1 MCKKFTLKSES
12 ATLIFQ
18 WSGCDAVPC
27 TSWIQY
33 RTYITHSPTAQLFPP
48 RHSVHDTAVKPNI
61 SRNLHFHPQ
70 VIKCQNGLI
79 KRKKSV
85 SSHLKFFTSR
95 SQLWKSRNEHILSGS
110 PSPPA
115 CQTPSETYASV
126 LPVIWLCPCG
136 LKGLGAEF
144 REGRGFWGGTP
155 TLILGWGMRPKSLR
169 RSENKLGLESSSF
182 CLCPGNSKS

>member
-1 MCKKFTLKSES
+1 MRVWCYPLYHLDIIKKLKTNMLPKNIVITIPPVCRLALLHSTALVEISPHFEYIRICFCKKKEEISISES
-12 ATLIFQ
+12 WFFNNKPFH
-18 WSGCDAVPC
+18 SSRSFEEN
-27 TSWIQY
+27 TS
-33 RTYITHSPTAQLFPP
+33 HLVAP
-48 RHSVHDTAVKPNI
+48 
-61 SRNLHFHPQ
+61 HPQ
-70 VIKCQNGLI
+70 
-79 KRKKSV
+79 
-85 SSHLKFFTSR
+85 
-95 SQLWKSRNEHILSGS
+95 
-110 PSPPA
+110 PA
-115 CQTPSETYASV
+115 RVCASETYESV

>member
-1 MCKKFTLKSES
+1 MLSPAPPGHNIETDNK
-12 ATLIFQ
+12 
-18 WSGCDAVPC
+18 
-27 TSWIQY
+27 
-33 RTYITHSPTAQLFPP
+33 HSPRQHGITVPPVCRLTSLQRTASVQTSPKFYPKVSGYWYLVFIKKKKKEGQCLQVLISFIISHFPAP
-48 RHSVHDTAVKPNI
+48 EALKWTRLICQAAP
-61 SRNLHFHPQ
+61 HPQ
-70 VIKCQNGLI
+70 
-79 KRKKSV
+79 
-85 SSHLKFFTSR
+85 
-95 SQLWKSRNEHILSGS
+95 
-110 PSPPA
+110 PA
-115 CQTPSETYASV
+115 GVCESETYESV

>member
-1 MCKKFTLKSES
+1 MCPAPPGYNIEFYSM
-12 ATLIFQ
+12 
-18 WSGCDAVPC
+18 
-27 TSWIQY
+27 
-33 RTYITHSPTAQLFPP
+33 HSPGAQLFPAP
-48 RHSVHDTAVKPNI
+48 QSVHDITAKHSI
-61 SRNLHFHPQ
+61 SRNHLPIFIPKWLDVKKALNKERNQYVCILILSQQANPQ
-70 VIKCQNGLI
+70 LQK
-79 KRKKSV
+79 
-85 SSHLKFFTSR
+85 TS
-95 SQLWKSRNEHILSGS
+95 NEHILSVS

-115 CQTPSETYASV
+115 CQTPSETYVSV

>member
-1 MCKKFTLKSES
+1 MRVRGYPLPHLDTIQKLTTDILPESRVITIPSVCRLTLLQSTASVETSPKFYPKVIEYWNLFFIKKKVSFFKSWFFNNKPFHSCRSFE
-12 ATLIFQ
+12 
-18 WSGCDAVPC
+18 VN
-27 TSWIQY
+27 TS
-33 RTYITHSPTAQLFPP
+33 HLVAP
-48 RHSVHDTAVKPNI
+48 
-61 SRNLHFHPQ
+61 HPQ
-70 VIKCQNGLI
+70 
-79 KRKKSV
+79 
-85 SSHLKFFTSR
+85 
-95 SQLWKSRNEHILSGS
+95 
-110 PSPPA
+110 PA
-115 CQTPSETYASV
+115 RVCASETYESV